1 MNVIELTE
9 DNLDATLDEGGI
21 VLVDFWADWC
31 APCRAFSPIFEA
43 AAARHTDVRFGKI
56 DTQAQQAL
64 AASFGIR
71 AIPTLAAFRDGI
83 GVLMQSGALGP
94 DALEALIT
102 HVRGL
107 DMDQVRRKLEE
118 DDPGMLPEEDDEG

>member
-9 DNLDATLDEGGI
+9 DNLDATLDAGGI

-43 AAARHTDVRFGKI
+43 AATRHPDVRFGKI
-56 DTQAQQAL
+56 DTQAQPAL
-64 AASFGIR
+64 ASSFGIR

-83 GVLMQSGALGP
+83 GVRMQSGALGP
-94 DALEALIT
+94 EALEALIT

-107 DMDQVRRKLEE
+107 DMDEVRRKLEE
-118 DDPGMLPEEDDEG
+118 DDPGLLPEED

>member
-9 DNLDATLDEGGI
+9 DNLDATLDAGGI

-43 AAARHTDVRFGKI
+43 AATRHPDVRFGKI
-56 DTQAQQAL
+56 DTQAQPAL
-64 AASFGIR
+64 ASSFGIR

-107 DMDQVRRKLEE
+107 DMDEVRRKLEE
-118 DDPGMLPEEDDEG
+118 DDPGLLPEED

>member
-9 DNLDATLDEGGI
+9 DNLDPTLDAGGI

-43 AAARHTDVRFGKI
+43 AALRHPEVRFGKV
-56 DTQAQQAL
+56 DTQAEQAL

-71 AIPTLAAFRDGI
+71 AIPTLAAFRDGV
-83 GVLMQSGALGP
+83 GVLMQSGALDA
-94 DALEALIT
+94 DALDALIA
-102 HVRGL
+102 HVQGL
-107 DMDQVRRKLEE
+107 DMDEVRRKLEE
-118 DDPGMLPEEDDEG
+118 DDPGLLPEEE